1 MKTENTTAK
10 NADAR
15 ETRAE
20 KAIRLLQTTAIDPL
34 QLKLQEFRAFYPAV
48 ATARHKGMKTKQ
60 ILKLLAEGGLKL
72 YPGLLEKLMVAI
84 EKAKGAPSC
93 ELCGQTL
100 RKEAAEPVSGSPLP
114 VAEGELPADL
124 TNEGEHTSDSVV
136 EDGHPVNPSTDGE
149 HPRNSPANLIEKA
162 LALHA

>member
-84 EKAKGAPSC
+84 EKADGVASC
-93 ELCGQTL
+93 ELCGQAL
-100 RKEAAEPVSGSPLP
+100 RTAAALPTSDSPLP
-114 VAEGELPADL
+114 VAESELSADL
-124 TNEGEHTSDSVV
+124 THEGERTSDFAAD
-136 EDGHPVNPSTDGE
+136 EGHSLNLTTDGD
-149 HPRNSPANLIEKA
+149 HPRNSPSNLIEEA
-162 LALHA
+162 LASHA